1 MSGIVELEAL
11 LKSMSPE
18 LQQGEYVFCSV
29 EGELADYLH
38 LAPLAIFREPEG
50 LTLIISVEVAQKE
63 GLKFESR
70 FRQIMLRV
78 HSSLNAVG
86 LTAAVSAKL
95 TSHGIS
101 ANVVAAYY
109 HDHIFV
115 QTENV
120 TEAMHALNE
129 LTLANDF

>member
-18 LQQGEYVFCSV
+18 LAQGEYVFCSV
-29 EGELADYLH
+29 EGKLADYLH
-38 LAPLAIFREPEG
+38 LEPLSFFREPEG
-50 LTLIISVEVAQKE
+50 LTLIVSVEVAQKE
-63 GLKFESR
+63 GLNFESR
-70 FRQIMLRV
+70 FKQIMLRV

-86 LTAAVSAKL
+86 LTAAVSGKL
-95 TSHGIS
+95 AAHGIS

-115 QTENV
+115 PAERATD
-120 TEAMHALNE
+120 AMHALSE
-129 LTLANDF
+129 LSLVSE

>member
-78 HSSLNAVG
+78 AVG